1 MTPIT
6 GRRPLWSPSRL
17 LLAALSVAPAVFLA
31 PAARAETAA
40 EFYQGKQ
47 LRILIGY
54 GPGTGYDVY
63 GRVLGRHLANH
74 LPGAPTI
81 VPQNMP
87 GAASLTMVNHLYNV
101 APRDGTAIAVPARN
115 LFVEPLFGNDQARFE
130 ALKFSWIGSMSRDVA
145 TCFTWHSTGIKTIQ
159 DAMAREV
166 LVGATGPVSGSY
178 QSPMI
183 LNNVL
188 GTKFKV
194 ITGYTDSGAIGL
206 AMERGELEGY
216 CSFTWGSIKSA
227 RPQWIAQKQINLILQ
242 MTLRKHPELPDVPLV
257 MDLAKD
263 DEARQL
269 LTLVYADQEMGRPVA
284 GPPEIPADR
293 LLALR
298 QAFDATMADPAF
310 LDDAKRSAIDIDPIT
325 GDEVARIVAKLYA
338 TPKAIIDKVVAIRK

>member
-1 MTPIT
+1 MTPFYRGWP
-6 GRRPLWSPSRL
+6 GRWVGLG
-17 LLAALSVAPAVFLA
+17 LLAAMVVAPPLA
-31 PAARAETAA
+31 AETVA
-40 EFYQGKQ
+40 EFYKGKQ

-130 ALKFSWIGSMSRDVA
+130 ARKFSWIGSISQDVA
-145 TCFTWHSTGIKTIQ
+145 TCFTWHSTGIATIA
-159 DAMAREV
+159 DAQAREV

-178 QSPMI
+178 QFPQI
-183 LNNVL
+183 LNHVL
-188 GTKFKV
+188 GTKLKT
-194 ITGYTDSGAIGL
+194 ITGYADSGAIGL

-227 RPQWIAQKQINLILQ
+227 RPQWIEQKQINLILQ

-263 DEARQL
+263 DESRQV
-269 LTLVYADQEMGRPVA
+269 LTLVFADQEMGRPVA

-293 LLALR
+293 LAALR
-298 QAFDATMADPAF
+298 LAFDATMADGAF
-310 LDDAKRSAIDIDPIT
+310 RDDAKRSAIDIEPIT
-325 GDEVARIVAKLYA
+325 GAAVEQIIAKLYA
-338 TPKAIIDKVVAIRK
+338 TPQAIIDKVVAIRK

>member
-6 GRRPLWSPSRL
+6 GRGPIFVTGLL
-17 LLAALSVAPAVFLA
+17 LLAIAAHI
-31 PAARAETAA
+31 PAASAETVA
-40 EFYQGKQ
+40 EFYKGKQ

-63 GRVLGRHLANH
+63 GRVLGRHFANH

-130 ALKFSWIGSMSRDVA
+130 ALKFSWIGSMSKDVA
-145 TCFTWHSTGIKTIQ
+145 TCFTWHSTPIKTIQ
-159 DAMAREV
+159 DAMTQQV

-178 QSPMI
+178 QSPQI

-194 ITGYTDSGAIGL
+194 ITGYADSGAIGL
-206 AMERGELEGY
+206 AMERGEVEGY

-227 RPQWIAQKQINLILQ
+227 RPQWIEQKQINLILQ
-242 MTLRKHPELPDVPLV
+242 MTLRKHPELADVPLV

-263 DEARQL
+263 DEARQI

-293 LLALR
+293 LAALR
-298 QAFDATMADPAF
+298 QAFDATMADAAF

-338 TPKAIIDKVVAIRK
+338 TPKAIIDKVVDIRK

>member
-6 GRRPLWSPSRL
+6 GRRPILVAGL
-17 LLAALSVAPAVFLA
+17 ALLATVFLA
-31 PAARAETAA
+31 PAASAETVA
-40 EFYQGKQ
+40 EFYKGKQ

-115 LFVEPLFGNDQARFE
+115 LFIEPLFGNDQARFE

-145 TCFTWHSTGIKTIQ
+145 TCFTWHSTPIKTIQ
-159 DAMAREV
+159 DAMTQQV

-178 QSPMI
+178 QSPQI

-194 ITGYTDSGAIGL
+194 ITGYADSGAIGL

-227 RPQWIAQKQINLILQ
+227 RPQWIEQKQINLILQ
-242 MTLRKHPELPDVPLV
+242 MTLRKHPELLDVPLV

-263 DEARQL
+263 DESRQI

-293 LLALR
+293 LAALR
-298 QAFDATMADPAF
+298 QAFDATMADAAF
-310 LDDAKRSAIDIDPIT
+310 RDDAKRSAIDIDPIT

>member
-1 MTPIT
+1 MTPIAGRGPVLST
-6 GRRPLWSPSRL
+6 GL
-17 LLAALSVAPAVFLA
+17 LLFATLFLA
-31 PAARAETAA
+31 PAASAETVA
-40 EFYQGKQ
+40 EFYKGKQ

-63 GRVLGRHLANH
+63 GRVLGRHIANH
-74 LPGAPTI
+74 LPGAPTV

-115 LFVEPLFGNDQARFE
+115 LFVEPLYGNDQARFE
-130 ALKFSWIGSMSRDVA
+130 ARKFSWIGSISQDVA
-145 TCFTWHSTGIKTIQ
+145 TCFTWHSTGVKTIA
-159 DAMAREV
+159 DAQAREV
-166 LVGATGPVSGSY
+166 IVGATSPLSGSY

-183 LNNVL
+183 LNAVL
-188 GTKFKV
+188 GTRFK
-194 ITGYTDSGAIGL
+194 IIAGYADSGDIGL
-206 AMERGELEGY
+206 AMERGELQGY

-227 RPQWIAQKQINLILQ
+227 RPQWIEQKQINLILQ
-242 MTLRKHPELPDVPLV
+242 MTLRKHPELPDVPSV

-293 LLALR
+293 LAALR
-298 QAFDATMADPAF
+298 VAFDATMADAAF
-310 LDDAKRSAIDIDPIT
+310 RDDAKRSAIDIEPIS
-325 GDEVARIVAKLYA
+325 GAAVEQIVAKLYA

>member
-1 MTPIT
+1 MTSLDRGWP
-6 GRRPLWSPSRL
+6 GRWAGLG
-17 LLAALSVAPAVFLA
+17 LLAAMVAAPPLA
-31 PAARAETAA
+31 AETVA
-40 EFYQGKQ
+40 EFYKGKQ

-63 GRVLGRHLANH
+63 GRVLGRHLATH
-74 LPGAPTI
+74 LPGAPNI
-81 VPQNMP
+81 LPQNMP

-115 LFVEPLFGNDQARFE
+115 LFVEPLYGNDQARFE
-130 ALKFSWIGSMSRDVA
+130 ARKFSWIGSISQDVA
-145 TCFTWHSTGIKTIQ
+145 TCFTWHNTGIATIA
-159 DAMAREV
+159 DAQAREV
-166 LVGATGPVSGSY
+166 LVGATGPLSGSY
-178 QSPMI
+178 QSPLI
-183 LNNVL
+183 LNAVL

-194 ITGYTDSGAIGL
+194 ITGYADSGEIGL

-227 RPQWIAQKQINLILQ
+227 RPQWIEQKQINLILQ
-242 MTLRKHPELPDVPLV
+242 MTLRKHPELPTVPSV

-284 GPPEIPADR
+284 GPPDIPADR
-293 LLALR
+293 LAALR
-298 QAFDATMADPAF
+298 LAFDATMADAAF
-310 LDDAKRSAIDIDPIT
+310 RDDAKRSAIDIEPID
-325 GDEVARIVAKLYA
+325 GAAVEQIVAKLYA

>member
-6 GRRPLWSPSRL
+6 GRRPVSSTVLS
-17 LLAALSVAPAVFLA
+17 LLAALLLV
-31 PAARAETAA
+31 PAAKAETVA

-63 GRVLGRHLANH
+63 GRVLGRHLADH

-115 LFVEPLFGNDQARFE
+115 LFIEPLFGNDQARFE
-130 ALKFSWIGSMSRDVA
+130 AMKFSWIGSMSRDVA
-145 TCFTWHSTGIKTIQ
+145 TCFTWHGTGIATIQ

-178 QSPMI
+178 QSPRI
-183 LNNVL
+183 LNHVL

-194 ITGYTDSGAIGL
+194 ITGYADSGAIGL

-263 DEARQL
+263 DESRQV

-284 GPPEIPADR
+284 GPPEIPAER
-293 LLALR
+293 LAALR
-298 QAFDATMADPAF
+298 RAFDATMADAAF
-310 LDDAKRSAIDIDPIT
+310 LDDAKRTAIDIDPIT
-325 GDEVARIVAKLYA
+325 GDAVAQIVAKLYA